1 MKKSFFSQIDRKIHN
16 NRYLQRIGL
25 FAAFLILT
33 TLILPRSFHQDYQY
47 EIGKVWQEADL
58 RAPFDFPLYKSAE
71 EQKKQ
76 LDSALM
82 QVVPVYQKDS
92 LNPKVTT
99 ASVKGRLQTFYAQLR
114 AYNIASITGQA
125 VLAEQLYTEQFKD
138 KYQIDIQ
145 SFGKDT
151 SKVAGVWLSNL
162 MRSADDVLR
171 AIYEKGYYTLRK
183 DTFQHDFIALQ
194 VLPGKRSILPQ
205 DYILDY
211 EKLEAFILDYLSDI
225 PVTHQRLLV
234 QLIQEEIQPNI
245 KFSEKAT
252 QAEIERV
259 NQLVIPNL
267 GKITRGALIV
277 KRGNTVGTRE
287 DRLLKSL
294 SLEREKRFGK
304 RSGISIFIAQFLVV
318 LLITL
323 KLIAYLLFSRPR
335 IYSNMKKL
343 GLILTTL
350 LMIIVAMIL
359 SLKLEDLSSIPHTI
373 SFIYLAPVCIVPILV
388 TNFFDARTGIL
399 VNLVAALYGAALVQ
413 RGLEFAFVQI
423 IVGTVA
429 VYSLRRVRDRRV
441 FFYTMAYLLLAY
453 AISYTAFSFF
463 SKGSFTEIP
472 FRNLVLFLFNIA
484 LTILAYPLIYVFERV
499 FGITS
504 DLTYLEL
511 LDTNH
516 PLLQKLAR
524 KAPGSFQHSLQV
536 ANLAEALI
544 QEVGGNP
551 LLVHIG
557 GLYHDIGKSLHPEYF
572 IENINVENSPHKK
585 LHCEESARLIIEH
598 VTNGVK
604 LAQEYRLPQ
613 EVINFI
619 KTHHGNTRVEY
630 FYRIHLQELG
640 GEVCMDEEKYRY
652 PGPLPFS
659 KETAVL
665 MIADSVEAATRSL
678 KSPSEEEIIQMMNKI
693 IDSKIQTGQFAYAP
707 LTFKDITTIRDV
719 LAKQLLSIY
728 HGRIKY
734 PEVEEVVS

>member
-1 MKKSFFSQIDRKIHN
+1 MKRSIGSQLNRKFHN
-16 NRYLQRIGL
+16 NRYLQRIAI
-25 FAAFLILT
+25 FAGFLILT
-33 TLILPRSFHQDYQY
+33 TLILPRSFQQDYQY
-47 EIGKVWQEADL
+47 EVGKVWQETDL

-71 EQKKQ
+71 EQKMQ

-82 QVVPVYQKDS
+82 QVIPVYKKDS
-92 LNPKVTT
+92 LNAKVTIS
-99 ASVKGRLQTFYAQLR
+99 SVKGRLETFYAQLR
-114 AYNIASITGQA
+114 AYNVARLTGQT
-125 VLAEQLYTEQFKD
+125 VLAGQLFEEQFNE
-138 KYQIDIQ
+138 KYNIDIVQ
-145 SFGKDT
+145 FGDDT
-151 SKVAGVWLSNL
+151 SRVPGVWLKNL
-162 MRSADDVLR
+162 SRSAEDVLQ
-171 AIYEKGYYTLRK
+171 AIYNKGYFTLRK
-183 DTFQHDFIALQ
+183 DTFTHPFIALQ
-194 VLPGKRSILPQ
+194 TSPGKRTIFSQ

-211 EKLEAFILDYLSDI
+211 EKLEAFTVTYLADI
-225 PVTHQRLLV
+225 PRAYQELLL

-245 KFSEKAT
+245 HYVEKET

-259 NQLVIPNL
+259 KKLIIPNT
-267 GKITRGALIV
+267 GKVTKSALII
-277 KRGNTVGTRE
+277 KRGKTVSNKE

-294 SLEREKRFGK
+294 ALEKEKRFGK
-304 RSGISIFIAQFLVV
+304 RSGLSIFLAQFLIV

-323 KLIAYLLFSRPR
+323 KLIAYLMFNRPR
-335 IYSNMKKL
+335 IYSNIRKL
-343 GLILTTL
+343 GLLLSIL
-350 LMIIVAMIL
+350 LMIIMAMVL
-359 SLKLEDLSSIPHTI
+359 SLKLEDLSNITHTI
-373 SFIYLAPVCIVPILV
+373 SFIYLVPVCIVPILV
-388 TNFFDARTGIL
+388 TNFFDARTGII
-399 VNLVAALYGAALVQ
+399 VNLIVALYGAALVQ

-429 VYSLRRVRDRRV
+429 VYSLQQVRNRRV

-472 FRNLVLFLFNIA
+472 FRNIVLFLFNIA
-484 LTILAYPLIYVFERV
+484 LTILAYPLIYVFERI

-536 ANLAEALI
+536 ANLAEALV

-551 LLVHIG
+551 LLVHVG

-585 LHCEESARLIIEH
+585 LSCEESAKLIIQH
-598 VTNGVK
+598 VTDGIK
-604 LAQEYRLPQ
+604 LAQEYKLPQ
-613 EVINFI
+613 EVISFI

-630 FYRIHLQELG
+630 FYRVHLQELEG
-640 GEVCMDEEKYRY
+640 KTCMDEERYKY
-652 PGPLPFS
+652 PGPRPFS

-678 KSPSEEEIIQMMNKI
+678 TSPSEEDIIELMNKI
-693 IDSKIQTGQFAYAP
+693 IDSKIKSGQLNEAP
-707 LTFKDITTIRDV
+707 LTFKDITTIREV

-734 PEVEEVVS
+734 PEPVD